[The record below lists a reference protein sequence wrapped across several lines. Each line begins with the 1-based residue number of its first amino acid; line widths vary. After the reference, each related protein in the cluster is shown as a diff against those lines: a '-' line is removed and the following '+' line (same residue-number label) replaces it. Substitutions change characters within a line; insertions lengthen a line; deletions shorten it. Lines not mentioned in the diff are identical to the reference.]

1 MAKIL
6 SLSLKKSNNSP
17 TQNDK
22 SKILSQ
28 SINEMEE
35 ILSMIEEN
43 MEEKIKDAKKNISC

>member
-6 SLSLKKSNNSP
+6 SLSLKKSNKLP
-17 TQNDK
+17 TKKDK

-28 SINEMEE
+28 SINEMEQ

-43 MEEKIKDAKKNISC
+43 IDEKIKDAKKNISC